1 MGKTKNSI
9 LLLLTLVMFLLPT
22 APQTKAANNP
32 IGSIVSIEQTLAFD
46 VNADITVG
54 DFDGTSGTYTGTTM
68 NYGNMNPINKATTTK
83 IKGVKLHVETNA
95 TSYTITTEIDKLMT
109 HTNTINTIPNSTTSP
124 GFAWSTAHD
133 GTRWSIFGRVG
144 ETGIADTV
152 ATGTSTSGTDH
163 YVDYKLMIDHSI
175 IAGTYSNTVIFT
187 LSATY

>member
-1 MGKTKNSI
+1 MGKTKISI
-9 LLLLTLVMFLLPT
+9 LLLLALAVFLLPT
-22 APQTKAANNP
+22 APETKAANNP
-32 IGSIVSIEQTLAFD
+32 IGSTVSIEQTLAFD
-46 VNADITVG
+46 VNADTTVG

-109 HTNTINTIPNSTTSP
+109 HTNTTNTIPNSTTAP
-124 GFAWSTAHD
+124 GFAWSTAHN
-133 GTRWSIFGRVG
+133 GTGWNIFGRVG
-144 ETGIADTV
+144 GTGTADTV

-163 YVDYKLMIDHSI
+163 YVDYKLMIDPSI
-175 IAGTYSNTVIFT
+175 IAGTYSNTVTFT